1 MFGNPNNYRDGYM
14 PWYSQPQQQQPNV
27 SVVYIQGGET
37 TANNYL
43 VAPGQSVILIDND
56 QGIIFIKSKDVSGNP
71 IPTRKFLE
79 EKPAPVQQTHADY
92 ITREEFEKRI
102 QELTNAKQS
111 AE

>member
-1 MFGNPNNYRDGYM
+1 MFGNLNNYRDGYT
-14 PWYSQPQQQQPNV
+14 PWYSQPQPQQPNI
-27 SVVYIQGGET
+27 SVVYIQGGEA

-43 VAPGQSVILIDND
+43 VAPSQSVILIDND
-56 QGIIFIKSKDVSGNP
+56 QGQIFIKSKDVSGNP
-71 IPTRKFLE
+71 IPTRKFKE
-79 EKPAPVQQTHADY
+79 EKPVTMQQVQADY